1 MVEVG
6 HKILANS
13 LSKMTGWT
21 GHNWIRHLPTTL
33 RADRATTKA
42 STGASIFPL
51 LRGESMTFPIELED
65 PTRSTLPWQKLGEFD
80 GDLAREYD
88 VLKFTKIWM
97 GRIQT
102 LCQGQIYRFTGSSC
116 YPRQNLSTGQ
126 TRGNEAQ

>member
-1 MVEVG
+1 MEVG

-21 GHNWIRHLPTTL
+21 GHNWVRHLPTTL

-88 VLKFTKIWM
+88 VLRLLYLYKDLDGENSDTLPRTDLSIH
-97 GRIQT
+97 RIKLLPEAKPVNRANQ
-102 LCQGQIYRFTGSSC
+102 
-116 YPRQNLSTGQ
+116 RQ
-126 TRGNEAQ
+126 